1 MSSIL
6 IVILKVLAFVSSDTL
21 AFYSHVSAVRCYVAN
36 YIGMGVWL
44 LVSAD
49 LTVPSIWDGV
59 DFSGCFLG
67 IDCHLSQII
76 FVSIIGWCFQMI
88 EILMCIERFHTSAFV
103 CSPLSFGWWE
113 FNLVHSCGWT
123 RFPLGLSLKLGLLK
137 NLRIYRLWLR
147 WPFRLKRNSVHILWL
162 GHVF

>member
-6 IVILKVLAFVSSDTL
+6 IFILKVLAFVSGDTL
-21 AFYSHVSAVRCYVAN
+21 ALYSHVSAVRCYVAN

-88 EILMCIERFHTSAFV
+88 KFLMLIECFDTSPFL
-103 CSPLSFGWWE
+103 CGPLSLCWWE
-113 FNLVHSCGWT
+113 FNLVHSCG
-123 RFPLGLSLKLGLLK
+123 RARLPLGFPIKRGLFK
-137 NLRIYRLWLR
+137 NLRIYGLCLR
-147 WPFRLKRNSVHILWL
+147 WPFGLKCNSVHILWL